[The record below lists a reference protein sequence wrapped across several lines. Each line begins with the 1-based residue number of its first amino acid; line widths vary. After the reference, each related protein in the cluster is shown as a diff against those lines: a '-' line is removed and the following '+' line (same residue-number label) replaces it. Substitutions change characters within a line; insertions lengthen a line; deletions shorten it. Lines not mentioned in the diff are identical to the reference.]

1 MSHRGYHA
9 GRPANSRLTTGI
21 TDMNTSNK
29 PRPSGRSEQRRQE
42 IRRNIPRPGA
52 TLHQALKRP
61 EFVRSAVII
70 LIFLTCASL
79 LVVWGRERVF
89 VYPGLYARQSQLT
102 RLDYQIENVAAT
114 ATLRDEAGSASP
126 SIYVPNTAA
135 IDRLRSSL
143 LGLPTAVAGT
153 ESLAQ
158 VADEIKKQFGL
169 NAARLAALKQF
180 AGPDGPT
187 EHWTTWTDAL
197 VDQALIQAPILD
209 AETFQVFS
217 TQAATNRGLGL
228 ADGTFERPLR
238 GEPVNVT
245 AIENGSASG
254 RLREIVRR
262 AAFPQSV
269 LDIVVAR
276 IAYEASPT
284 LKLDKARTDA
294 LRRQAMAGVEPV
306 MIEHLAGETL
316 YRAGDRLTDLQHQE
330 TLREAAMFG
339 AAGSWQARW
348 IPRMGIGLMLAAL
361 SVFLAGFTSM
371 SYQRISRNPLRLVA
385 ICLLVLLMLAATI
398 FISSDVP
405 ALKLAAALGPLLLT
419 STILRLAYDQ
429 RLAMALAAIQAA
441 IVAVALQESI
451 GWYILLMAGAGTL
464 VAQLDEVRSRACL
477 IRASSIAAV
486 VSGAGAIVLA
496 MIELPSFGGAWLQVL
511 ADAAQAAGAAMC
523 VGFLVLGILPSIE
536 RVFHIT
542 TGMTLAEL
550 RDPRRPLLRELQQR
564 APGTYDHSLQVAS
577 IAEAAAE
584 SIGAD
589 GLLVYVG
596 GLYHDIGKMHKPQY
610 FVENQQGGENRH
622 DSLSPAMS
630 LLVIIGHVKDGIE
643 LAREHR
649 VPRGVTHFIESHHGT
664 TLVEYFYHA
673 ARQRAEEA
681 GDKESPQEVE
691 FRYPGP
697 KPSTREAAVLM
708 LSDCVESATRAMSDP
723 TPGQIEGLV
732 QDLAQKRLLDGQFD
746 ECPLTLSE
754 LSRVKEAILTRVC
767 AIHHGRIAYPDQP
780 VPEDDDAQVQTAE
793 GG

>member
-1 MSHRGYHA
+1 
-9 GRPANSRLTTGI
+9 
-21 TDMNTSNK
+21 MNTSNK

-52 TLHQALKRP
+52 AARQALKRP
-61 EFVRSAVII
+61 EFIRSAVII
-70 LIFLTCASL
+70 LVFLTCASF
-79 LVVWGRERVF
+79 LVAWGRERIF
-89 VYPGLYARQSQLT
+89 VYPGLYARQSELT
-102 RLDYQIENVAAT
+102 RLDYQIENKAAT
-114 ATLRDEAGSASP
+114 ARLRDEVGSASP
-126 SIYVPNTAA
+126 FIYVPNAA
-135 IDRLRSSL
+135 ALDRLRSSL
-143 LGLPTAVAGT
+143 AGIPTAVAGT
-153 ESLAQ
+153 ESLSD
-158 VADEIKKQFGL
+158 VADELKKQFGL
-169 NAARLAALKQF
+169 NATRLAALKQF

-187 EHWTTWTDAL
+187 TSWTTWTDAL
-197 VDQALIQAPILD
+197 VDHALIQGPILD
-209 AETFQVFS
+209 AETFQMFS
-217 TQAATNRGLGL
+217 TQAATNRALGL
-228 ADGTFERPLR
+228 ADGTYQQPLR
-238 GEPVNVT
+238 ADPVNVT
-245 AIENGSASG
+245 AIENGSAST

-262 AAFPQSV
+262 AAFPEPV
-269 LDIVVAR
+269 VDIVVAR

-294 LRRQAMAGVEPV
+294 LKLAAMDGVEPV

-330 TLREAAMFG
+330 AVREAAMF
-339 AAGSWQARW
+339 ASTSSWEMRW
-348 IPRMGIGLMLAAL
+348 VPRMGVGLLLAAL
-361 SVFLAGFTSM
+361 SLFLAGFTSM

-385 ICLLVLLMLAATI
+385 ICLLMLLMLAATI
-398 FISSDVP
+398 LIAADVP

-419 STILRLAYDQ
+419 STILRLSYDQ
-429 RLAMALAAIQAA
+429 RLAMALAAVQAA
-441 IVAVALQESI
+441 IMTVALQESI
-451 GWYILLMAGAGTL
+451 GWFIVLMAGAGTL
-464 VAQLDEVRSRACL
+464 VAQLDEVRSRGCL
-477 IRASSIAAV
+477 IRASSIAAI
-486 VSGAGAIVLA
+486 VSAVAAIVLA
-496 MIELPSFGGAWLQVL
+496 MIELPSFSDAWLQVL
-511 ADAAQAAGAAMC
+511 TDAAQAAGAAMC

-584 SIGAD
+584 AIEAD

-649 VPRGVTHFIESHHGT
+649 VPRGIIHFIESHHGT

-673 ARQRAEEA
+673 ARQKAEEA

-697 KPSTREAAVLM
+697 KPLTREAAVLM
-708 LSDCVESATRAMSDP
+708 LSDCVESATRAMNDP

-732 QDLAQKRLLDGQFD
+732 HDMTRKRLLDGQFD
-746 ECPLTLSE
+746 DCPLTLAE
-754 LSRVKEAILTRVC
+754 LSKVKEAILARVC
-767 AIHHGRIAYPDQP
+767 AIHHGRIAYPEEP
-780 VPEDDDAQVQTAE
+780 LPEDEVAE
-793 GG
+793 VEAAEAG